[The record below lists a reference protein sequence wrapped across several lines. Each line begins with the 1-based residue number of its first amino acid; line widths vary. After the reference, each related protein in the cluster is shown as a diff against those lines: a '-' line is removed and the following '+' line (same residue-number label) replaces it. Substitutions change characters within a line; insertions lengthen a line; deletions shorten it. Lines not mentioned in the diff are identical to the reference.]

1 MPHLGKGKGLQISF
15 VADDCRVGNKRKT
28 EENNETCLLGQC
40 VKTTRREEKESEIL
54 ITI

>member
-1 MPHLGKGKGLQISF
+1 MPHLGNGKALQISL

-28 EENNETCLLGQC
+28 EENNEKSLLCQC
-40 VKTTRREEKESEIL
+40 VKTTRREEKKSEIL